1 VVAEVVAQEAQEEL
15 QRLVVATVPDVVHV
29 LVQLQEPLIQVAEV
43 VLAEVVRLLL
53 MELLAAKE

>member
-1 VVAEVVAQEAQEEL
+1 A
-15 QRLVVATVPDVVHV
+15 ATVPDVVHV